1 MNRSFAYFVLGAT
14 ALMAGSADYHVI
26 PFDVDPPIQVD
37 GSLDDWA
44 DVPNAIVLNKKEN
57 VTYTPEGWQGLSDLS
72 GVIRLAYRYGGLF
85 VAADVTDD
93 VVNQPYRARDIWKGD
108 HLNLWV
114 DLIPG
119 QEPDRH
125 MFGRGQFHVVVS
137 PGNLGGV
144 DGKEKHSPPEIYLY
158 RPEGLKQEGGDIV
171 ARRMETGYV
180 IEAFI
185 PWSRLG
191 VKGIKMNQDA
201 NFEVAI
207 SEADGSPAR
216 QERLMTSDTRKWV
229 YSRSRMRQVVFG
241 DGNGRGA
248 PPARGV
254 PITANLSVPALGE
267 EAVSFTVDAIPSG
280 KQPHIFFKARFHA
293 SGVTGVRER
302 ALYLSLNGEPL
313 GAGRISNRRPRS
325 RFFEGSFATFVAAAD
340 GGVGL
345 YYANGFDRPQR
356 SKRYAL
362 LDYGPG
368 CEYEF
373 GVEDLLRKGENTL
386 TFRNA
391 AAATPKHKHGITIA
405 DVALRLKARVSP
417 PPPPKPA
424 PQGALQV
431 FEPRTDFP
439 RPWANLAEKEAE
451 VTFEVNGERVLI
463 QSRFSAPDGRWHQG
477 SCRFFKHR
485 RKLITRDEWLEVHDT
500 FENVS
505 DDDVPVMQE
514 HTCLLG
520 DRLKKVWLGGYPN
533 QGLNGRKA
541 SPQNPSVFGTT
552 ERAGVGLF
560 AHSDVF
566 IVHLEMS
573 STDDGA
579 LRLADRQ
586 FVLAKGATYTAKWVI
601 VPVAKPDFWAFVNQ
615 ARRARGVN
623 FTLEHTFAFMSQ
635 QWPIYYW
642 TDQQF
647 RDFIDHKSADFVV
660 LSNNL
665 AKVRGRPARCTDL
678 YNANLKPYYD
688 FFNRLRRLYPSGDVK
703 SGVYYH
709 CFLDTTDENA
719 QKFAADRT
727 IDAKGQHVNYGGK
740 GSYMKAYVPTL
751 RRGGWGE
758 EIAKW
763 VGLILDDFKADGV
776 FWDEFTRSRAAYAYS
791 QWDGCTADI
800 DPKTFKIAK
809 KKGSVT
815 LLSLPFRL
823 RQVRRILDRG
833 APFVINGAPATRTMV
848 EQKFMAF
855 TETGSIT
862 NCRKMLLHSPVALG
876 DHLTERVEED
886 AYRVMLGALD
896 HGCLYSWYAVR
907 IFPTHKT
914 LTEYMFPFTPIELHR
929 GYVIGK
935 ERILTNRSG
944 LFGWADRS
952 DFEAHVYDRDGRET
966 KAITI
971 GNVDR
976 GGRTYAEVR
985 IPEGY
990 AVALVRR

>member
-1 MNRSFAYFVLGAT
+1 MNRALACLALSTT
-14 ALMAGSADYHVI
+14 ALLAGPADYHVV

-37 GSLDDWA
+37 GSLDDWT

-57 VTYTPEGWQGLSDLS
+57 VTYTPEGWQGPSDLS

-85 VAADVTDD
+85 VAAEVTDD

-125 MFGRGQFHVVVS
+125 MFGSGQFHVVIS

-144 DGKEKHSPPEIYLY
+144 DGKEQHTGPEIYLY
-158 RPEGLKQEGGDIV
+158 RPEGLKQEGGDIA
-171 ARRMETGYV
+171 ARRTDTGYV
-180 IEAFI
+180 MEAFI

-216 QERLMTSDTRKWV
+216 QERLMTSDTRKWT
-229 YSRSRMRQVVFG
+229 YSRSRMRPVVFG

-254 PITANLSVPALGE
+254 PIATSLRVPALRWQT
-267 EAVSFTVDAIPSG
+267 VSFMAEAIPSG
-280 KQPHIFFKARFHA
+280 KQPHVFFKARFHA
-293 SGVTGVRER
+293 PNVTGVKEQ
-302 ALYLSLNGEPL
+302 ALYVSLNGQPL
-313 GAGRISNRRPRS
+313 AADRISNRRPRS
-325 RFFEGSFATFVAAAD
+325 RFFEGSFATFVATD
-340 GGVGL
+340 GGIGL

-373 GVEDLLRKGENTL
+373 GVEGLLKEGENAL

-391 AAATPKHKHGITIA
+391 AVTTPKQKHEIIIS
-405 DVALRLKARVSP
+405 DIALRLKARVP
-417 PPPPKPA
+417 PPPAPKPA
-424 PQGALQV
+424 PQGELQA
-431 FEPRTDFP
+431 FELQTDFP
-439 RPWANLAEKEAE
+439 RTWASLEERGAEIA
-451 VTFEVNGERVLI
+451 FGVNGERVLI

-477 SCRFFKHR
+477 SCRFFRHR
-485 RKLITRDEWLEVHDT
+485 RKLVTRDEWIEVHDT
-500 FENVS
+500 FENIS
-505 DDDVPVMQE
+505 NDDVPVMQE
-514 HTCLLG
+514 HSCLLN

-533 QGLNGRKA
+533 QGLTGRKA
-541 SPQNPSVFGTT
+541 SAQNPSIFGTT
-552 ERAGVGLF
+552 DRAGIGLF
-560 AHSDVF
+560 AHSDAF
-566 IVHLEMS
+566 IVHVEMS
-573 STDDGA
+573 SSDDGS

-586 FVLAKGATYTAKWVI
+586 FVLGRGATYTAKWVI
-601 VPVAKPDFWAFVNQ
+601 VPVATPDFWSFVNQ
-615 ARRARGVN
+615 ARRARDVN
-623 FTLEHTFAFMSQ
+623 FTLKHTFAFMSQ
-635 QWPIYYW
+635 VWPIYYW

-647 RDFIDHKSADFVV
+647 RDFIDYKSADFVV

-665 AKVRGRPARCTDL
+665 AKARGYPARCTDL

-688 FFNRLRRLYPSGDVK
+688 FFKRLRRLYPKGDVK

-709 CFLDTTDENA
+709 CFLDTTPENA

-751 RRGGWGE
+751 RPGSWGE
-758 EIAKW
+758 EIGKW

-776 FWDEFTRSRAAYAYS
+776 FWDEFTRSRAAYAYG

-800 DPKTFKIAK
+800 DPKTFKITK
-809 KKGSVT
+809 RKGSVT

-914 LTEYMFPFTPIELHR
+914 LTEHMFPFTPIELHP
-929 GYVIGK
+929 GYVIGR

-966 KAITI
+966 DAVAVAK
-971 GNVDR
+971 VER
-976 GGRTYAEVR
+976 GGRIYAEVR

-990 AVALVRR
+990 SVALVRE